1 MNGEYINTSD
11 KWELHSGC
19 HRGTLMS
26 RDSGVENCD
35 SLEHCRQRVADAEK
49 FYRSIG
55 YYVWFAYAIPPGK
68 PMSEQVRLHSGTSYY

>member
-1 MNGEYINTSD
+1 MDEYVNTSD

-19 HRGTLMS
+19 HKGTLMS

-35 SLEHCRQRVADAEK
+35 SLEAAREQVRKADE

-55 YYVWFAYAIPPGK
+55 YCVWYAYVIPPGK
-68 PMSEQVRLHSGTSYY
+68 KMSEQIKLHPGNSYY